1 MGKTNYSA
9 LNDST
14 LAALSKKGDEAAFE
28 EITLRYIKLIYSIAS
43 NYTSDGY
50 DIQDFVQEGLL
61 AFLIACKTYEEGS
74 ASFKTYAVKC
84 AKNRFSDIVK
94 KENQKSS
101 VPKDRLVPMDNLS
114 ESEVESENLE
124 DYVLEK
130 EYLKTMLEHIQRQLS
145 TDERKIFSMYAR
157 GYSYKEIAEELG
169 TTPKNVDNILQKI
182 KRKLRK

>member
-50 DIQDFVQEGLL
+50 DIQDFAQEGLL
-61 AFLIACKTYEEGS
+61 AFLIACKT
-74 ASFKTYAVKC
+74 
-84 AKNRFSDIVK
+84 RFSDIVK

>member
-1 MGKTNYSA
+1 MGKPITARLMTQRSRH
-9 LNDST
+9 SQ
-14 LAALSKKGDEAAFE
+14 KKGDEAAFE